1 MSMPTPTLSVQSETF
16 DEQEL
21 VVLTLQGPL
30 DGQTYD
36 QLGSKLDRLM
46 HHGYRRIIIDL
57 AGVDYISSA
66 GVGVFIAARS
76 KANSEHG
83 CIVLLNL
90 TEQVTKV
97 FDILQIREHLTIAKD
112 RAEAMKMLGC

>member
-1 MSMPTPTLSVQSETF
+1 MGALPLSVQSECF
-16 DEQEL
+16 EEQDL
-21 VVLTLQGPL
+21 AVLTLKGPL

-36 QLGSKLDRLM
+36 QLGSKLDRLI

-76 KANSEHG
+76 KANNEKG
-83 CIVLLNL
+83 CVVLLNL

-97 FDILQIREHLTIAKD
+97 FDLLQIREHLEIAANM
-112 RAEAMKMLGC
+112 AEARKMLGC